1 MDMKVPTK
9 CGNPP
14 IFGGLFLVYS
24 GIYQLEC
31 ISVVLCLNAYTYLLR
46 IYVLFD
52 LFVLPAIE
60 CGAWNA
66 KLCQRQPRRHLRCPY
81 FPRHLFCLIYIV
93 FLHNQPATAYRC
105 LCACDLGCRTSRYNR
120 THLALLRHV

>member
-46 IYVLFD
+46 IYVLFE
-52 LFVLPAIE
+52 LFTLA
-60 CGAWNA
+60 
-66 KLCQRQPRRHLRCPY
+66 RLR
-81 FPRHLFCLIYIV
+81 I
-93 FLHNQPATAYRC
+93 TALNC
-105 LCACDLGCRTSRYNR
+105 SSF
-120 THLALLRHV
+120 